1 MNYRV
6 VIVDD
11 APFVREVLTHILK
24 PTEFQVV
31 DEASD
36 GAEAVTKILEANPHL
51 VIMDIVMPQ
60 KSGIQA
66 TIEILAQNP
75 NIKIVAC
82 STEGSETIVAK
93 AIEAGCC
100 DFVVKPFEVAK
111 LLKTLRSAVQKSVE
125 IQGKEAP

>member
-11 APFVREVLTHILK
+11 APFVREVLAHILK
-24 PTEFQVV
+24 ATEFQVV

-36 GAEAVTKILEANPHL
+36 GAEAVTKVLEAKPDL

-82 STEGSETIVAK
+82 STEGSETIVAR

-100 DFVVKPFEVAK
+100 DFVVKPFEASHLIKV
-111 LLKTLRSAVQKSVE
+111 LRSAVQKKME
-125 IQGKEAP
+125 